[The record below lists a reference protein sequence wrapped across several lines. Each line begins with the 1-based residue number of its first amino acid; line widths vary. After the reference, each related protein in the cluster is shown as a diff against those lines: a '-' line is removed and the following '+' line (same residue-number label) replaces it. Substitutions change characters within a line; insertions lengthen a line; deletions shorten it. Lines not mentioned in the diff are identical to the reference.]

1 MAKPHRRW
9 PFWKVGYFMLMG
21 ALGLIAWTI
30 VVIGLVLIFSGSSF
44 YLF

>member
-1 MAKPHRRW
+1 
-9 PFWKVGYFMLMG
+9 MLMG
-21 ALGLIAWTI
+21 ALGLIASTI